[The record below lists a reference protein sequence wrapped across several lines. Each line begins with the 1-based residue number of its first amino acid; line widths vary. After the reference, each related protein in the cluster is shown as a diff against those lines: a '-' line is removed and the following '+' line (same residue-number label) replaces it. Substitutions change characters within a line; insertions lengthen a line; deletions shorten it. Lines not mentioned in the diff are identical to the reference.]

1 MLGFLFG
8 FNARIG
14 RLHFFCSTLVVT
26 IMMVVVYAAA
36 IAYAFQTAP
45 KGTVPS
51 PTSGPI
57 FAAAIFFAWL
67 TVTLQS
73 MRFRDIG
80 WDPVCVMPAW
90 IAVAIV
96 DGLVA
101 TKFPAMSLGHERC
114 TMVGAL
120 VNLSLFLALLF
131 CPSGA
136 DDSPAPTPD
145 DRFRAPDPP
154 SPHPVVETLAAPQ
167 ISRPAN
173 GGFGRRGL

>member
-14 RLHFFCSTLVVT
+14 RLHFLCSTLVVT

-45 KGTVPS
+45 KGTAPS
-51 PTSGPI
+51 PTAGPI
-57 FAAAIFFAWL
+57 FAAAIFYAWL
-67 TVTLQS
+67 TITLQS

-80 WDPVCVMPAW
+80 WDPVLVMPAW
-90 IAVAIV
+90 IAVVIV

-101 TKFPAMSLGHERC
+101 TKFPAMSLGHERG
-114 TMVGAL
+114 TVFGAL
-120 VNLSLFLALLF
+120 VNLSLILALLF

-136 DDSPAPTPD
+136 DDSPAPTLD
-145 DRFRAPDPP
+145 ERFRTPDPP
-154 SPHPVVETLAAPQ
+154 PPRPVVEAPAAPQ

>member
-26 IMMVVVYAAA
+26 IMMVAVHAAA
-36 IAYAFQTAP
+36 IAYTFQTTP
-45 KGTVPS
+45 KGTMPS
-51 PTSGPI
+51 PTAGPI
-57 FAAAIFFAWL
+57 FAAAIFYAWL
-67 TVTLQS
+67 TITLQS

-90 IAVAIV
+90 IALVIV

-101 TKFPAMSLGHERC
+101 TKFPAMSLGHERG
-114 TMVGAL
+114 TAFGAR
-120 VNLSLFLALLF
+120 VNLSLILALLF

-136 DDSPAPTPD
+136 DDSPAPTLD
-145 DRFRAPDPP
+145 ERFRTPDPP
-154 SPHPVVETLAAPQ
+154 PSRPVVEAPAAPQ

>member
-26 IMMVVVYAAA
+26 IVMVAVHAAA
-36 IAYAFQTAP
+36 IAYAFQTTP

-57 FAAAIFFAWL
+57 FAAAIFYAWL

-90 IAVAIV
+90 IAVVIV
-96 DGLVA
+96 DGIVA
-101 TKFPAMSLGHERC
+101 TKFPAMSLGHERG

-120 VNLSLFLALLF
+120 INLSLILALLF

-136 DDSPAPTPD
+136 HDSPVPTLD
-145 DRFRAPDPP
+145 ERFPDPP
-154 SPHPVVETLAAPQ
+154 PPRPVAETPAVPQ

>member
-26 IMMVVVYAAA
+26 IMMVAVHAAA
-36 IAYAFQTAP
+36 IAYTFQTTP
-45 KGTVPS
+45 KGTMPS
-51 PTSGPI
+51 PTAGPI
-57 FAAAIFFAWL
+57 FAAAIFYAWL
-67 TVTLQS
+67 TITLQS

-90 IAVAIV
+90 IAVVIV

-101 TKFPAMSLGHERC
+101 TKFPAMSLGHERG
-114 TMVGAL
+114 TAFGAL
-120 VNLSLFLALLF
+120 VNLSLILALLF

-136 DDSPAPTPD
+136 DDSPAPTLD
-145 DRFRAPDPP
+145 ERFRTPDPP
-154 SPHPVVETLAAPQ
+154 PPRPVAEAPAAPQ